1 MDPRLYSNR
10 RRATTLNKDSY
21 DRTVQKQLQEQQDL
35 ENKKKQAL
43 QETLYSGGLRGRER
57 IAKERQAELIREHQE
72 QSSLIG
78 LTEALTLVVKK
89 SLLLDESYLK
99 EKAPTYESDIK
110 ETIRNF
116 LEQGNVNRTFT
127 DKDTRALCEAVARV
141 IPVYQEGIMVEAAQI
156 EYNLA
161 DTINN
166 SKELNNA
173 LNSLSGDVAMRVATM
188 VEENQNR
195 STEMYSEVANIKNVN
210 EAYKK
215 KAQQELDQVVE
226 TDENGNGTDADE
238 IIAAIQAGEVRPEDL
253 PALLQ
258 SGDINPETYDQ
269 VVQALGLGE
278 EQQQGAEEMPAEGEE
293 APMEDPD
300 AVPQEEMPAEGD
312 PAQAQG
318 MPSGKAIHIDPDGTT
333 SIIMQNGQLSLNRDG
348 SVDIQLAEAADSA
361 LMKQSQMA
369 NGWSMSKQ
377 GSYDPEMLLAKGLGA
392 VKSTLG
398 LDIATIL
405 LAASVVG
412 LPAAYGTAIAK
423 SIRHEKNLEKLNSE
437 QYKELRDYAKND
449 PKVISI
455 LKKIKYELGEDKPSR
470 ETLKELNQELK
481 VELKRV
487 KAEHRETLKEQ
498 IESLREFD
506 CAECY
511 KISIQEAMNTIN
523 SKDFHNLT
531 EDEKR
536 ICSAAYVSLY
546 ANLLEAAGTLEEV
559 EDKINFEKVNEK
571 DALMGWL
578 FADKAGSVLLFNLKQ
593 KVNDNYDPEFTK
605 KVCEN
610 KAAKALMDDIKEEL
624 EKEMPDVKKIEK
636 LHKDFV
642 DKCSEIETA
651 EEKPAKKNDDVIE
664 NLAMNEGYKQLK
676 EGKEFDADA
685 AVANAIVYVT
695 VLETLDR
702 TGIVTIGK
710 EGYNNILE
718 ACHKNR
724 HRANV
729 QTRSASA
736 RKLNEELTR
745 EATDDANRNMIKN
758 ILNNTLNSSFMNYKF
773 SSPRPIREQKER
785 ISREEMYNRVAE
797 SNVNPNLNENYY
809 FMNGRKYS
817 EYEMNQF
824 LYSQGFHNGLREN
837 FEVLQNY
844 FGIKKAN

>member
-278 EQQQGAEEMPAEGEE
+278 DQQQGAEEMPAEGEE
-293 APMEDPD
+293 VPMEDPD
-300 AVPQEEMPAEGD
+300 AMPQEEMPAEPVEGD
-312 PAQAQG
+312 PAQAQAQG
-318 MPSGKAIHIDPDGTT
+318 MPAGKQIHIDPDGTT
-333 SIIMQNGQLSLNRDG
+333 SILMPNGQLALNRDG
-348 SVDIQLAEAADSA
+348 SVDIQLA
-361 LMKQSQMA
+361 
-369 NGWSMSKQ
+369 
-377 GSYDPEMLLAKGLGA
+377 
-392 VKSTLG
+392 
-398 LDIATIL
+398 
-405 LAASVVG
+405 
-412 LPAAYGTAIAK
+412 
-423 SIRHEKNLEKLNSE
+423 
-437 QYKELRDYAKND
+437 
-449 PKVISI
+449 
-455 LKKIKYELGEDKPSR
+455 
-470 ETLKELNQELK
+470 
-481 VELKRV
+481 
-487 KAEHRETLKEQ
+487 
-498 IESLREFD
+498 
-506 CAECY
+506 
-511 KISIQEAMNTIN
+511 EAMNTIN

-531 EDEKR
+531 ESEMR
-536 ICSAAYVSLY
+536 ICAANYTALY
-546 ANLLEAAGTLEEV
+546 APLLEAAGTLEEV

>member
-238 IIAAIQAGEVRPEDL
+238 VIAAIQAGEVRPEDL

-258 SGDINPETYDQ
+258 SGDIDPETYDQ
-269 VVQALGLGE
+269 VVSALGLGE
-278 EQQQGAEEMPAEGEE
+278 DQQQGAEEMPAEGEE

-300 AVPQEEMPAEGD
+300 AMPQEEMPAEPVEGD
-312 PAQAQG
+312 PAQAQAQG
-318 MPSGKAIHIDPDGTT
+318 MPAGKQIHIDPDGTT
-333 SIIMQNGQLSLNRDG
+333 SILMPNGQLALNRDG
-348 SVDIQLAEAADSA
+348 SVDIQLAETFDYPSFEEYITEKWTPEKEIDNRTSDVSGWKTFFAWFLGGIPGIIIAYLLKLNRKTNDFKYA
-361 LMKQSQMA
+361 QLA
-369 NGWSMSKQ
+369 NAVKNDEE
-377 GSYDPEMLLAKGLGA
+377 GSRLLAKIRVAITNKDKEAL
-392 VKSTLG
+392 KSLKSEFKGRLTEINSELK
-398 LDIATIL
+398 LQ
-405 LAASVVG
+405 
-412 LPAAYGTAIAK
+412 PALVA
-423 SIRHEKNLEKLNSE
+423 EKLNMDE
-437 QYKELRDYAKND
+437 
-449 PKVISI
+449 II
-455 LKKIKYELGEDKPSR
+455 
-470 ETLKELNQELK
+470 
-481 VELKRV
+481 
-487 KAEHRETLKEQ
+487 
-498 IESLREFD
+498 
-506 CAECY
+506 
-511 KISIQEAMNTIN
+511 

-531 EDEKR
+531 ESEMR
-536 ICSAAYVSLY
+536 ICAATYTALY
-546 ANLLEAAGTLEEV
+546 APLLEAAGTLEEV

-571 DALMGWL
+571 DALIGWL

-610 KAAKALMDDIKEEL
+610 KAAKTLMDDIKEEL

-745 EATDDANRNMIKN
+745 EATDNANRNMIKN

>member
-57 IAKERQAELIREHQE
+57 IAKEKQAELIREHQE

-238 IIAAIQAGEVRPEDL
+238 VITAIQAGEVKPEDL

-278 EQQQGAEEMPAEGEE
+278 EQQGAEEMPAEGEE
-293 APMEDPD
+293 VPMEDPD
-300 AVPQEEMPAEGD
+300 AMPQEEMPAEGD
-312 PAQAQG
+312 AAQVQG
-318 MPSGKAIHIDPDGTT
+318 MPAGKQIHIDPDGTT
-333 SIIMQNGQLSLNRDG
+333 SIVMQNGQLSLNRDG
-348 SVDIQLAEAADSA
+348 SVDIQLA
-361 LMKQSQMA
+361 
-369 NGWSMSKQ
+369 
-377 GSYDPEMLLAKGLGA
+377 
-392 VKSTLG
+392 
-398 LDIATIL
+398 
-405 LAASVVG
+405 
-412 LPAAYGTAIAK
+412 
-423 SIRHEKNLEKLNSE
+423 
-437 QYKELRDYAKND
+437 
-449 PKVISI
+449 
-455 LKKIKYELGEDKPSR
+455 
-470 ETLKELNQELK
+470 
-481 VELKRV
+481 
-487 KAEHRETLKEQ
+487 
-498 IESLREFD
+498 
-506 CAECY
+506 
-511 KISIQEAMNTIN
+511 EAMNTIN

-546 ANLLEAAGTLEEV
+546 APLLEAAGTLEDA
-559 EDKINFEKVNEK
+559 EDRINNEPVNEK
-571 DALMGWL
+571 DAMCGWL

-624 EKEMPDVKKIEK
+624 EKETPDVKKIEK

-664 NLAMNEGYKQLK
+664 TLAMNEGYKQLK